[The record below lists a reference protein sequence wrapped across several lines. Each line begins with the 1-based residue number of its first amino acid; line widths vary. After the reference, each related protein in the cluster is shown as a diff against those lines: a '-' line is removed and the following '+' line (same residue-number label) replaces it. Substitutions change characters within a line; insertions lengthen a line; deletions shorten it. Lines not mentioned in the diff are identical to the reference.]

1 MPNTVLSR
9 TFLIMLLILGN
20 TLLVSANYAYSNTLI
35 FTDHTHPVINTGN
48 YPVFYLDGPTQIE
61 AKLSEGLSNDPV
73 EAKQQA
79 LKRIQ
84 DSQMQQALINAYQG
98 VNKAWQL
105 GITKLPAVVVNERYV
120 VYGVSDVNQAMQ
132 LVKEYK
138 E

>member
-1 MPNTVLSR
+1 MIDTISPLKPIHLMVLA
-9 TFLIMLLILGN
+9 LLSICMNLLSYAD
-20 TLLVSANYAYSNTLI
+20 TLV

-48 YPVFYLDGPTQIE
+48 SPVFYLDGPTQIE

-84 DSQMQQALINAYQG
+84 DTQMQQALINAYQG
-98 VNKAWQL
+98 INKAWQL
-105 GITKLPAVVVNERYV
+105 GVTKLPAVVVNGRYV
-120 VYGVSDVNQAMQ
+120 VYGMSDVNQAIQ
-132 LVKEYK
+132 LVKEYQ